1 MRDPALIRGV
11 AFFVPLLATLALAA
25 GRRRKLTD
33 PELAAVIVATAWN
46 VSTIFALNQLAI
58 RLGWWTFDAEGA
70 IAAGVP
76 VDLWLG
82 WALLWGAVPALVPR
96 LGAAGSTGIA
106 GVVAVL
112 GLLDLAFMPLAAPV
126 VQLGENWLTGELVGI
141 LAALVPAQLL
151 ARWTLA
157 RRRLWLRVVAQAGLA
172 IGLMFGLPIYLLE
185 IDFLRLLPLAP
196 VLAAPAALGLAA
208 VWEFASRGRGTP
220 LPYDPPRTLVTTGPY
235 ARTKPVGTHH
245 EALGQTVR
253 NPMQLSM
260 TLIYLVLAAG
270 LADVR
275 MLAGAGFAFC
285 YGAGLASWH
294 EGGKLAEA
302 YGDRWLAYQAK
313 VRPWMPRRPRNKPVE
328 AGPIRR

>member
-25 GRRRKLTD
+25 SRRRKLTD

-46 VSTIFALNQLAI
+46 VCTIFALNQLAI

-70 IAAGVP
+70 MAAGVP

-96 LGAAGSTGIA
+96 LGTAGSAGIA

-112 GLLDLAFMPLAAPV
+112 GLLDLALMPLAAPV
-126 VQLGENWLTGELVGI
+126 VQLGENWLTGELAGI

-157 RRRLWLRVVAQAGLA
+157 RRRLWLRVAAQAGLA

-185 IDFLRLLPLAP
+185 IDFLRLLPLTPA
-196 VLAAPAALGLAA
+196 LAAPAALGLAA

-235 ARTKPVGTHH
+235 TW
-245 EALGQTVR
+245 VR

-260 TLIYLVLAAG
+260 MLIYLVLAAG

-302 YGDRWLAYQAK
+302 YGDRWRAYQAK

-328 AGPIRR
+328 AGPVGR